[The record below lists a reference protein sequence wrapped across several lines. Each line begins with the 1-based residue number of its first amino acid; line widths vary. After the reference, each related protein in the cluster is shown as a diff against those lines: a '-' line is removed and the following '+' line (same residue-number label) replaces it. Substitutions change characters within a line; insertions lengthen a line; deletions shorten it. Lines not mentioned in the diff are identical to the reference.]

1 MNPWSL
7 GRPIIINY
15 LLFLLFFMDYTQCV
29 IVSISVSVV
38 VFRALGAVIP
48 ELDQVLNAYTCILET
63 ASLINL
69 VGLLL
74 GDLSLKSSLGL
85 NNK

>member
-1 MNPWSL
+1 
-7 GRPIIINY
+7 
-15 LLFLLFFMDYTQCV
+15 MDYTQCV

-48 ELDQVLNAYTCILET
+48 ELDQVLNAYTCILKT

-74 GDLSLKSSLGL
+74 GDLILKSSLGL

>member
-1 MNPWSL
+1 
-7 GRPIIINY
+7 
-15 LLFLLFFMDYTQCV
+15 MDYTQCV

-48 ELDQVLNAYTCILET
+48 ELDQVLNAYTCILKT

-69 VGLLL
+69 LGLLL
-74 GDLSLKSSLGL
+74 DFGDLILKSSLGL